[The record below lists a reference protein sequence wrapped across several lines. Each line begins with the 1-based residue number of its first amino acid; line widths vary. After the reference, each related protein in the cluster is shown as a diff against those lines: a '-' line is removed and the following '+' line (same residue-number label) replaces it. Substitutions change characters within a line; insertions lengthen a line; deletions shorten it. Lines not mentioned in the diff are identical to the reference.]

1 MNELLYIDIVCVYM
15 SVNQHFID
23 VYTKKEPFQYTF
35 FAVVYEYL
43 MSSYDIV
50 IIYSVINQ

>member
-1 MNELLYIDIVCVYM
+1 MYIPKN
-15 SVNQHFID
+15 S
-23 VYTKKEPFQYTF
+23 PFNIHF

-43 MSSYDIV
+43 MSSYDII